1 MTRAQ
6 QTPPVSTT
14 RMLFRGLVRRCARC
28 GSGDVFRRWFTMR
41 ERCPT
46 CGVRFD
52 RKPEEAFFLGAYVIQ
67 TALIL
72 TPLAALLFLYG
83 MATGGL
89 AGGEPKTYVMIMVAH
104 VVITPFLT
112 YPSTKSTWFAFDLS
126 MGGLEPRE
134 QREAEEAV
142 TAGSRPT

>member
-1 MTRAQ
+1 
-6 QTPPVSTT
+6 
-14 RMLFRGLVRRCARC
+14 MLCRGLGRRCARC
-28 GSGDVFRRWFTMR
+28 GGGGVFRRWFTMR

-52 RKPEEAFFLGAYVIQ
+52 RKPEEAFFLGAFVIQ

-83 MATGGL
+83 MATGDL
-89 AGGEPKTYVMIMVAH
+89 AGGEPKTYMMLMIAH

-112 YPSTKSTWFAFDLS
+112 YPSTKSTWFAFDLA
-126 MGGLEPRE
+126 MGGLDPHE
-134 QREAEEAV
+134 QSEAEQAV
-142 TAGSRPT
+142 NARSSQRVV